1 MIEIIF
7 VLAATVL
14 VFAFFVMV
22 FYIKGRANGKDV
34 QITAC
39 SRCDCHRKQE
49 THERFLRYQK
59 HTDEGI
65 RR

>member
-1 MIEIIF
+1 MIEFIF

-14 VFAFFVMV
+14 VFALFAMV

-34 QITAC
+34 QITTC

-49 THERFLRYQK
+49 THERF
-59 HTDEGI
+59 
-65 RR
+65 